1 MNLLFKLLGTGMS
14 LGAGIVATKLVD
26 FLWEKITGDA
36 SPKSTEGLENTVRSA
51 LVFAL
56 VSGAVRTTIQVFTN
70 RTLQKAIDRFEK
82 TRDLT
87 K

>member
-26 FLWEKITGDA
+26 FFWEKISGDP
-36 SPKSTEGLENTVRSA
+36 SPKGTEGLENTVRSA